1 MKRLSLW
8 AIVLLPVLIIFGDRA
23 YAQGKNPVI
32 IIPGLIGS
40 ELINGKTGEVVW
52 FKSKR
57 AKDDDLRLP
66 ISPSI
71 SRNRDGL
78 EPKDVL
84 RTFKIGIL
92 PKSDVYEGLAKA
104 LETSGYAEGRWSNPP
119 LNGYENTFY
128 CFAYDWRLDN
138 VANARKLIRDI
149 QDLRRKLKKPDLK
162 FDVIAHSMGGL
173 ITRYAAMYGDSDI
186 PAGRKPVPTWAGAGN
201 FRKIFLLGTPNE
213 GSVRSLDSLVNGV
226 SFFGISINI
235 PFFQNLTKFDL
246 FTIPAAYEL
255 LPADGTLK
263 AFDENLKPLK
273 IDLYDPATWTKYGWS
288 VIEDKD
294 FAKEFSPAD
303 QKSARAYFVAVL
315 ARARAFQEALNAP
328 FTGEIPVSINLV
340 GSDCKQTLDA
350 LVIYRDIKE
359 DRWKTIFKADSFER
373 ADGQKVTSEELK
385 TAIYV
390 NGDGVV
396 SDRSR
401 LAETLKEKPGAQ
413 PAIPSRSNFSICEEH
428 SKLPGNAEIQNYI
441 LGELKG
447 APAPKAVQK

>member
-1 MKRLSLW
+1 MISRPTVSKSYTGLKSFPKHWINGMKRLLLW

-52 FKSKR
+52 FKSQR

-162 FDVIAHSMGGL
+162 FDVIAHSMGGSDNA
-173 ITRYAAMYGDSDI
+173 ICGHVRRFGYPGWPKACADMGGGRKFPEDI
-186 PAGRKPVPTWAGAGN
+186 PARHAERRICAIVRFPGKRRFVFRDLDQYPV
-201 FRKIFLLGTPNE
+201 LSE
-213 GSVRSLDSLVNGV
+213 
-226 SFFGISINI
+226 
-235 PFFQNLTKFDL
+235 
-246 FTIPAAYEL
+246 
-255 LPADGTLK
+255 
-263 AFDENLKPLK
+263 FDE
-273 IDLYDPATWTKYGWS
+273 IRSFHDPGR
-288 VIEDKD
+288 V
-294 FAKEFSPAD
+294 
-303 QKSARAYFVAVL
+303 
-315 ARARAFQEALNAP
+315 
-328 FTGEIPVSINLV
+328 
-340 GSDCKQTLDA
+340 
-350 LVIYRDIKE
+350 
-359 DRWKTIFKADSFER
+359 
-373 ADGQKVTSEELK
+373 
-385 TAIYV
+385 
-390 NGDGVV
+390 
-396 SDRSR
+396 
-401 LAETLKEKPGAQ
+401 
-413 PAIPSRSNFSICEEH
+413 
-428 SKLPGNAEIQNYI
+428 
-441 LGELKG
+441 
-447 APAPKAVQK
+447 